1 MRRAAF
7 RIGVILSIAMVPALA
22 SAGAQPKPAA
32 PGATAQA
39 PASGERLAYQ
49 VLMEVYIAEGQ
60 MAVVAESIPVLENFI
75 ERAKEWPTEPI
86 TLIGHTDNRNAP
98 DEEKAESKAW
108 ANALGQ
114 YLVSKGIS
122 AQRIST
128 GGEGATQPR
137 VVVAPGVRERLNRR
151 VNLTLGEKIRGW

>member
-1 MRRAAF
+1 MRIAAYQV
-7 RIGVILSIAMVPALA
+7 GVALSIAMVSAAA

-32 PGATAQA
+32 PGAAAQA
-39 PASGERLAYQ
+39 PAPGERLAYQ

-75 ERAKEWPTEPI
+75 KQAEEWPGEPI

-98 DEEKAESKAW
+98 AEEKAESEAW

-122 AQRIST
+122 AQRISI

-151 VNLTLGEKIRGW
+151 VNLTLGEKTRGW